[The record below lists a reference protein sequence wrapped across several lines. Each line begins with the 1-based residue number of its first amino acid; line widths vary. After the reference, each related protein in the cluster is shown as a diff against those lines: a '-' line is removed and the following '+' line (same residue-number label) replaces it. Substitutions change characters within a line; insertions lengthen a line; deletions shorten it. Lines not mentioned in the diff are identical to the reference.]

1 MLKAIANFLE
11 IITFGATM
19 VLLVGRI
26 IGGIIY
32 FSLQKLRGF

>member
-1 MLKAIANFLE
+1 MLKTIANFLE

-19 VLLVGRI
+19 VLLAGTI

-32 FSLQKLRGF
+32 FFLQRLRGF